1 MKRLIVIIGFLCGIG
16 AGVLMILNNPLSSP
30 GFSVASKSDAYQ
42 WRALEFFGIA
52 FTPTELLG
60 VSKGSINRSLGA
72 KEVVLTSAS
81 VILLQD
87 EAGRPAALATRL
99 TAMNKS
105 PDIFTKNVGVDTY
118 TNIFWANA
126 GSVLMH
132 GYENRWP
139 LVRSHFVASSNGVDE
154 ETGRLN
160 FPVSAERP
168 DKEPAGIVG
177 GSGLFS
183 AIGGRYSETIWQDPE
198 QPGLYAGS
206 VSLDVA
212 VK

>member
-1 MKRLIVIIGFLCGIG
+1 MKRLIVIVGFLCGIG
-16 AGVLMILNNPLSSP
+16 AGVFMVLNNPLGSP
-30 GFSVASKSDAYQ
+30 GFSVASESDTYQ
-42 WRALEFFGIA
+42 WRPLEFFGIA

-60 VSKGSINRSLGA
+60 VSTGSIDRSLGA
-72 KEVVLTSAS
+72 KEVILTSAS

-87 EAGRPAALATRL
+87 EAGQPAALATRL

-105 PDIFTKNVGVDTY
+105 PDIFTENVGVDTY

-126 GSVLMH
+126 GSILMH

-139 LVRSHFVASSNGVDE
+139 LVRSHFVGPSNDADE
-154 ETGRLN
+154 DIGRLE
-160 FPVSAERP
+160 FPVSAEGP
-168 DKEPAGIVG
+168 DKEPTGIVG

-183 AIGGRYSETIWQDPE
+183 AIGGRYSETIWRDPE
-198 QPGLYAGS
+198 QPDLYAGS